1 MFITLPTKD
10 DKGLR
15 SKYPTAQA
23 KAKES
28 SDIHNDTNPILFSA
42 KMNK

>member
-1 MFITLPTKD
+1 MFITLPIKD
-10 DKGLR
+10 EKGFR
-15 SKYPTAQA
+15 SKYPIAQA